1 MTCKSTPPR
10 QLDATGLRC
19 PLPLLRTK
27 QALAG
32 MKSGD
37 ILEVLATDA
46 GSWRDI
52 PAYLSRAPHQLLD
65 QDDSETGLFR
75 FLIQRGED

>member
-1 MTCKSTPPR
+1 LTCKNKPTHH
-10 QLDATGLRC
+10 LDARELRC

-27 QALAG
+27 QTLSG
-32 MKSGD
+32 MKPGD
-37 ILEVLATDA
+37 ILAVIATDA

-52 PAYLSRAPHQLLD
+52 PAYLSRAPHQLLG
-65 QDDSETGLFR
+65 QDDTETGFFS

>member
-1 MTCKSTPPR
+1 MTCKSTPAR
-10 QLDATGLRC
+10 QLDACGLRC

-32 MKSGD
+32 MQSGET
-37 ILEVLATDA
+37 LEVLATDA

-52 PAYLSRAPHQLLD
+52 PAYLSRAPHQLLE
-65 QDDSETGLFR
+65 QDESEAGLFR

>member
-1 MTCKSTPPR
+1 MTCKSTPAR
-10 QLDATGLRC
+10 RLDASGLRC

-32 MKSGD
+32 MKPGD

-52 PAYLSRAPHQLLD
+52 PAYLSRAPHQLLE
-65 QDDSETGLFR
+65 QDDTLTGCYR

>member
-1 MTCKSTPPR
+1 MTCKSTPTQR
-10 QLDATGLRC
+10 LDAGGLRC

-32 MKSGD
+32 MKPGD

-52 PAYLSRAPHQLLD
+52 PAYLSRAPHQLLE
-65 QDDSETGLFR
+65 QDDTESGCFR

>member
-1 MTCKSTPPR
+1 MTP
-10 QLDATGLRC
+10 
-19 PLPLLRTK
+19 
-27 QALAG
+27 
-32 MKSGD
+32 GD

-52 PAYLSRAPHQLLD
+52 PAYLSRAPHQLIE
-65 QDDSETGLFR
+65 QDDTETGRFR

>member
-1 MTCKSTPPR
+1 MTCKSSPTR
-10 QLDATGLRC
+10 QLDASGLRC

-32 MKSGD
+32 MEPGD

-52 PAYLSRAPHQLLD
+52 PAYLSRAPHQLLE
-65 QDDSETGLFR
+65 QDDTETGQFR

>member
-1 MTCKSTPPR
+1 MTCKNTPTR
-10 QLDATGLRC
+10 RLDACGLRC

-32 MKSGD
+32 MAAGEV
-37 ILEVLATDA
+37 LEVMATDA
-46 GSWRDI
+46 GAWRDI
-52 PAYLSRAPHQLLD
+52 PAYLGRAPHQLLD
-65 QDDSETGLFR
+65 QDNAETGLFR